1 MFISQHFESDTF
13 IMPISFSSHTKTLS
27 VVLFFLTLYSTP
39 SLAGLHKPVD
49 EQGMWIEDD
58 DTSLLELQK
67 NVYTNTKKE
76 TVPVP
81 EEPAVQVTPLDYLR
95 DTGSSLN
102 PAVVLAAHNRWRE
115 AVSVPP
121 LTWSDRLAQT
131 AQSWADYLSSNGGCL
146 IQHSNSGYGE
156 NIFQVAAICWSD
168 GRSEIQKR
176 TVTDI
181 IDGWASEETYYDYP
195 TNSCADNVLCGHYKQ
210 IVWKN
215 TKEVGCGVA
224 VCPSKK
230 QIWVCHYNPPGNV
243 AGQRPY

>member
-1 MFISQHFESDTF
+1 
-13 IMPISFSSHTKTLS
+13 MPISFYAHKKTLS
-27 VVLFFLTLYSTP
+27 AIFFFLILCNSP
-39 SLAGLHKPVD
+39 ALAALHKSVD
-49 EQGMWIEDD
+49 DQEIWIEDD

-67 NVYTNTKKE
+67 NVYTKARK
-76 TVPVP
+76 
-81 EEPAVQVTPLDYLR
+81 EPAAEPEDTTVQVYPVNCQV
-95 DTGSSLN
+95 DTSSLN
-102 PAVVLAAHNRWRE
+102 PKAVLAAHNRWRE
-115 AVSVPP
+115 AVSAPP
-121 LTWSDRLAQT
+121 LTWSGHLAQT

-168 GRSEIQKR
+168 GRSEVQKK
-176 TVTDI
+176 TVADI

-195 TNSCADNVLCGHYKQ
+195 TNSCAEGFLCGHYKQ